1 MEDRSIIIS
10 QEKIIFKIR
19 SKSVNYK
26 TKRKE
31 YPNLQIKRV
40 FIPETGQTVKLK
52 LSTKAIKTL
61 DRIGLQSYLNKNNL
75 KLRDIT

>member
-1 MEDRSIIIS
+1 MSRIC
-10 QEKIIFKIR
+10 KITGKR
-19 SKSVNYK
+19 PKVGNNVSKANNK
-26 TKRKE
+26 TKRKQ
-31 YPNLQIKRV
+31 YPNLQSKRV

>member
-1 MEDRSIIIS
+1 MSRIC
-10 QEKIIFKIR
+10 KITGKR
-19 SKSVNYK
+19 PRVGNNVSKANNK
-26 TKRKE
+26 TKRKQ
-31 YPNLQIKRV
+31 YPNLQSKRV

-52 LSTKAIKTL
+52 LSTKGIKTL

>member
-1 MEDRSIIIS
+1 MSRIC
-10 QEKIIFKIR
+10 KITGKR
-19 SKSVNYK
+19 PRVGNNVSKANNK
-26 TKRKE
+26 TKRKQ
-31 YPNLQIKRV
+31 YPNLQSKRV

>member
-1 MEDRSIIIS
+1 MSKVCKITGKRPRSANNV
-10 QEKIIFKIR
+10 
-19 SKSVNYK
+19 SKANNK
-26 TKRKE
+26 TKRKQ
-31 YPNLQIKRV
+31 YPNLQSKRV